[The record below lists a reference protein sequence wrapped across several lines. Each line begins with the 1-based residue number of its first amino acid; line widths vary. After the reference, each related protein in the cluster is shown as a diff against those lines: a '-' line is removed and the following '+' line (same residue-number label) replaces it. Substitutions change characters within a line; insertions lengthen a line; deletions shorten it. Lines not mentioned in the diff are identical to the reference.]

1 MYLMVGRSF
10 KEHSLCGLFEG
21 RALFCI
27 TCKSAN
33 WTLVEIEMPNLE
45 SSAWSFTKK
54 RKNESKEHKT
64 ADYKLLKA
72 THNVID

>member
-1 MYLMVGRSF
+1 MYLMVGRPF

-21 RALFCI
+21 MVLFCI

-45 SSAWSFTKK
+45 SSGWSFTKK
-54 RKNESKEHKT
+54 EKMKARST
-64 ADYKLLKA
+64 KLL
-72 THNVID
+72 TTSS